1 VTSGSIELQA
11 LPPLSLYIHIP
22 WCVKKCPYCDFN
34 SHTSAGELP
43 EQDYVAALLLDIDQQ
58 LQAVQG
64 RSLVSIFFGG
74 GTPSLFSAAAIA
86 DLLSA
91 IRQRIQ
97 WHPDIEITLEANPGT
112 VDEQHFSGFRDAGI
126 NRLSLGVQS
135 FDDSFLLRL
144 GRIHN
149 GEAAERALHAARAA
163 GFDNINLDLMYGL
176 PGQGAD
182 DACADLAKALE
193 LAPTHLSWYE
203 LTLEPNTEF
212 YKQPPVLPREDAM
225 EAIEQSGRKLLQQA
239 GYQRYEVSAYA
250 RDGLRSQHNS
260 NYWQFGD
267 YLGLGAGAHSKISQ
281 LAQQRIYR
289 QWQTR
294 MPTDYINAAG
304 QGIAGSRELTL
315 QSLPIEFMMNALR
328 LSDGV
333 TRDLYAARTGT
344 ASTSI
349 EPILVQ
355 LQQQGLLLDDSERI
369 CTSASGGQF
378 LDSVLQ
384 AFMTD

>member
-1 VTSGSIELQA
+1 MTSDNIELQS

-34 SHTSAGELP
+34 SHTHSGKLP
-43 EQDYVAALLLDIDQQ
+43 EQDYIAALLLDLEQQ
-58 LQAVQG
+58 IQRVQG
-64 RSLVSIFFGG
+64 RQLISIFFGG

-86 DLLSA
+86 GLLA
-91 IRQRIQ
+91 GIKQRIE
-97 WHPDIEITLEANPGT
+97 WRPDIEITLEANPGT

-135 FDDSFLLRL
+135 FDDDFLQRL

-149 GEAAERALHAARAA
+149 GEAAERALHSARCA

-176 PGQGAD
+176 PGQSAD
-182 DACADLAKALE
+182 DASTDLARALA

-203 LTLEPNTEF
+203 LTLEPNTAF
-212 YKQPPVLPREDAM
+212 FKYPPDLPREDAM
-225 EAIEQSGRKLLQQA
+225 EAIEKNGHQLLRQA
-239 GYQRYEVSAYA
+239 GYRRYEISAYA
-250 RDGLRSQHNS
+250 RDGLLSQHNC

-281 LAQQRIYR
+281 LPQNRIYR

-294 MPTDYINAAG
+294 VPTDYINAAG
-304 QGIAGSRELTL
+304 QGIAGSRELTP

-344 ASTSI
+344 AITTI
-349 EPILVQ
+349 ETTLE
-355 LQQQGLLLDDSERI
+355 QQGLLLADNERI
-369 CTSASGGQF
+369 CTSTSGGKF

>member
-1 VTSGSIELQA
+1 MSSGKLELQT

-34 SHTSAGELP
+34 SHTSSGELP
-43 EQDYVAALLLDIDQQ
+43 EQDYIAAMLLDLEQQ

-86 DLLSA
+86 RVLTA
-91 IRQRIQ
+91 ISERIE

-135 FDDSFLLRL
+135 FDDSFLQRL

-149 GEAAERALHAARAA
+149 GEAAQRALHSARAA

-176 PGQGAD
+176 PGQ
-182 DACADLAKALE
+182 DAEDTSADLATAVA

-203 LTLEPNTEF
+203 LTLEPNTAF
-212 YKQPPVLPREDAM
+212 YNQPPVLPREDAM
-225 EAIEQSGRKLLQQA
+225 EAIELSGRKLLQQA

-250 RDGLRSQHNS
+250 RDGQVSQHNC
-260 NYWQFGD
+260 NYWKFGD
-267 YLGLGAGAHSKISQ
+267 YLGVGAGAHSKISQ
-281 LAQQRIYR
+281 LAQNRIYR

-304 QGIAGSRELTL
+304 HGVAGSRDLAP

-344 ASTSI
+344 DIASI

-355 LQQQGLLLDDSERI
+355 LQQQGLLLADSERI